1 MKLTKESLKQIIKE
15 ELEAVMEDS
24 VVEEGR
30 KAWAYYNQSMIG
42 VQVELNYDGKSVDFQ
57 YRYAG
62 SYANQVR
69 KAIES
74 LANRGRIGDIAELP
88 EAIVYYL
95 EKGGMTK
102 DVPTVEQIAGM
113 PVRFG

>member
-15 ELEAVMEDS
+15 ELESVMEDD

-30 KAWAYYNQSMIG
+30 KPMAYFNQSM
-42 VQVELNYDGKSVDFQ
+42 QDRVELQYDGLKVDFM

-62 SYANQVR
+62 SYAGQVK
-69 KAIES
+69 KAVQS
-74 LANRGRIGDIAELP
+74 LANRGRFGDVPELP

-95 EKGGMTK
+95 KKGGMTK
-102 DVPTVEQIAGM
+102 NVPTVEQVAGM
-113 PVRFG
+113 IVHFG

>member
-1 MKLTKESLKQIIKE
+1 MKITKESLKQIIKE
-15 ELEAVMEDS
+15 ELAAVMEDS
-24 VVEEGR
+24 VVQEGG

-42 VQVELNYDGKSVDFQ
+42 AQVELNYDGKSVDFQ

-95 EKGGMTK
+95 KKGGMTK

-113 PVRFG
+113 PVHFG